1 MISYDKQ
8 YILLYKY
15 VSLDSFEK
23 TIQEWALKASLR
35 HDVNDPLENIP
46 RGEVGNVMS
55 DTMNVPPFFSFSRKM
70 SVTAI
75 WGHYAENAKGVCMAF
90 LFPVNA
96 ERTEEWGDTISQ
108 TDTEKTDTYLDLST
122 IEDKELK
129 NKLQTSVFF
138 PLDYNNSRAIGSD
151 DSLDSYTAFRRI
163 LKRKAK
169 CWEYENEIRLLCD
182 ISLADKSK
190 NNMLLFSWPMR
201 YFIGAITGPKCP
213 IPPEVLKRQIE
224 IAYNQHKNIGNYN
237 IEKKVI
243 PDWIVTAGRF
253 AVESFLIE
261 SDFYKDGMSDYD
273 FKHALEERT

>member
-1 MISYDKQ
+1 MISRNKQ
-8 YILLYKY
+8 FILLYKY

-46 RGEVGNVMS
+46 KGEVVNVVA
-55 DTMNVPPFFSFSRKM
+55 DTMNVPPFFSFSRSM

-90 LFPVNA
+90 LFP
-96 ERTEEWGDTISQ
+96 I
-108 TDTEKTDTYLDLST
+108 DTEKTAEWSSLVEGKSQPEEDAYIDLST
-122 IEDKELK
+122 IEDRILKEKLK
-129 NKLQTSVFF
+129 TSVFF
-138 PLDYNNSRAIGSD
+138 PLDYNDSRAASTQNCVD
-151 DSLDSYTAFRRI
+151 KFQAFQRI

-224 IAYNQHKNIGNYN
+224 IAYYQHKDIGNYN

-243 PDWIVTAGRF
+243 PEWIVTAGRF
-253 AVESFLIE
+253 AEESFLIE
-261 SDFYKDGMSDYD
+261 SDFYKDGMSDHD
-273 FKHALEERT
+273 FKHALEERI